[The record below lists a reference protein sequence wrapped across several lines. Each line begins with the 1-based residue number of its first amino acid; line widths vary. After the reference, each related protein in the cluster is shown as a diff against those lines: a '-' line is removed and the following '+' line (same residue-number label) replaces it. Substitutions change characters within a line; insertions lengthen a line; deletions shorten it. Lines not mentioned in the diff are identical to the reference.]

1 MSIKK
6 RILISAVISSWLFL
20 AVLNVPDAGGWPVED
35 ESITSQKAEIWSVVK
50 SYVASHQ
57 RPIVNELVQLLSIP
71 NVAADRENIRKN
83 ATLLSEMLVRRGLR
97 AELLETAGNPLVY
110 GEWTVPGATSTLLFY
125 CHYDGEQVDPKGW
138 KQATPF
144 TPVLRDGRLEDGAK
158 EIPGLGTLD
167 RFEADWRLYAR
178 SASDDKGPIVAL
190 CSALDALKA
199 AGRVPTQNIRV
210 LFDGEEEKGSPSMPA
225 VLSRYRDKLAGDLL
239 LVCDGPRHPTGR
251 PTLVFGASGYLILDL
266 TVYGPQM
273 ALHAGH
279 FSNWAPNPAMR
290 LARLLASMK
299 DDDGRVLIEGFADG
313 QKPLTP
319 EDEALLAAVP
329 DDPTVLMRRFGFAA
343 PERPNVSLQQA
354 IQQPSLNIRGLAS
367 DLVGAASRGV
377 IPERATASID
387 VRLPM
392 GLTSAMMT
400 ERIRAHIVK
409 QGFHITTGDPDDQ
422 ERATY
427 PRLVKLEPR
436 DLGTPFLTS
445 PEAPAAKRLA
455 DALTRALEG
464 DLVRIRTFGSWLQL
478 GPLIE
483 MMGSPAISICTVNYD
498 NNQHGDN
505 ENLRLGHFFES
516 IVAFV
521 AVLTM

>member
-1 MSIKK
+1 MTDGI
-6 RILISAVISSWLFL
+6 
-20 AVLNVPDAGGWPVED
+20 G
-35 ESITSQKAEIWSVVK
+35 SITQEGEVRTIVD
-50 SYVASHQ
+50 SYVAIHQ
-57 RPIVNELVQLLSIP
+57 RAIVNELVQLLSVP
-71 NVAADRENIRKN
+71 NAAADRENARKN
-83 ATLLSEMLVRRGLR
+83 ATLLREMLVRRGLR

-110 GEWTVPGATSTLLFY
+110 GELAVPGATSTLLVY
-125 CHYDGEQVDPKGW
+125 CHYDGQPVDPKGW
-138 KQATPF
+138 KQTAPF
-144 TPVLRDGRLEDGAK
+144 TPVLRDGRLEGGAK

-167 RFEADWRLYAR
+167 RFEPDWRLYAR

-190 CSALDALKA
+190 CAALDALKA

-210 LFDGEEEKGSPSMPA
+210 LFDGEEETGSPSMPP
-225 VLSRYRDKLAGDLL
+225 VLPRYRDKLAGDLL
-239 LVCDGPRHPTGR
+239 VIFDGPQHPTGR
-251 PTLVFGASGYLILDL
+251 PTLVFGASGLLWLEL

-279 FSNWAPNPAMR
+279 FGNWAPNPAMR

-313 QKPLTP
+313 LKPLTS

-329 DDPTVLMRRFGFAA
+329 DDPAVLMRRFGFAA

-367 DLVGAASRGV
+367 DLVGAASRDV
-377 IPERATASID
+377 IPDRAVAIMD

-392 GLTSAMMT
+392 GLTSATMV
-400 ERIRAHIVK
+400 ERIRAHILK
-409 QGFHITTGDPDDQ
+409 QGFHVVAGDPDDQ
-422 ERATY
+422 TRATY
-427 PRLVKLEPR
+427 PRLVKLEAKER
-436 DLGTPFLTS
+436 MTPHLTS

-455 DALTRALEG
+455 AALARAFGEEP
-464 DLVRIRTFGSWLQL
+464 VRIRTFGSGLQL
-478 GPLIE
+478 GPLID
-483 MMGSPAISICTVNYD
+483 MMGAPAVTICTVNYD

-505 ENLRLGHFFES
+505 ENVRLGHLFES
-516 IVAFV
+516 IVAVV